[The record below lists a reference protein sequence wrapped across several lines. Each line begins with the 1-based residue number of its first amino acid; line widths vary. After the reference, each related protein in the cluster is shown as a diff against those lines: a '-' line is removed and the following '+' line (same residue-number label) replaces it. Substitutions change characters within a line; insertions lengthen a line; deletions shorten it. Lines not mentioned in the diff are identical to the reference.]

1 MFFFPEQEKIAADTM
16 KDGVVSF
23 MKKKIACVI
32 GTRPEAIKMAPVISA
47 LRKKNLDVTVLATGQ
62 HSWMLDQAL
71 AFFEIRADVNL
82 SVMEERQPLDLLT
95 SRVLLG
101 VGSFLDNSPQDLLLV
116 HGDTTTTMA
125 AAMAAFYRHIPVG
138 HVEAGLRSGDMGRPF
153 PEEAN
158 RIITDRLSTLW
169 FAPTEGAA
177 ENLRREK
184 LPVSS
189 KTLFVTGNTVIDAL
203 FGTLRK
209 NHTPSPE
216 LAPLAQENFPVIL
229 MTAHRRESWG
239 SPLESIC
246 RAIKDIL
253 EADDRVRVLIPLH
266 KNPSVR
272 DVIQRILAGER
283 RIILCEPLNYP
294 DFVWAM
300 NRSILIL
307 SDSGGVQEEAAGLKK
322 PVLVMR
328 DLSERPEALETG
340 TALLVGTDR
349 ERIKE
354 TTLKIL
360 SDGAFREKLL
370 NRGINPFGDGSAS
383 LRIAGR
389 VLCYYEGK

>member
-1 MFFFPEQEKIAADTM
+1 
-16 KDGVVSF
+16 

-216 LAPLAQENFPVIL
+216 LAPLISGDDPVIL

-239 SPLESIC
+239 GPLESIC
-246 RAIKDIL
+246 LAMKDIL
-253 EADDRVRVLIPLH
+253 EAAGSVRILVPLH

-272 DVIQRILAGER
+272 DVIQRFLADEKR
-283 RIILCEPLNYP
+283 VILCEPLDYP

-300 NRSILIL
+300 NRSSLIL
-307 SDSGGVQEEAAGLKK
+307 TDSGGVQEEASGLKK

-328 DLSERPEALETG
+328 DLSERPEALDTG

-349 ERIKE
+349 ETIRNATVRIL
-354 TTLKIL
+354 T
-360 SDGAFREKLL
+360 DGAFRESLL
-370 NRGINPFGDGSAS
+370 NRGENPFGDGTAS
-383 LRIAGR
+383 LRIADSILG
-389 VLCYYEGK
+389 YYEGR